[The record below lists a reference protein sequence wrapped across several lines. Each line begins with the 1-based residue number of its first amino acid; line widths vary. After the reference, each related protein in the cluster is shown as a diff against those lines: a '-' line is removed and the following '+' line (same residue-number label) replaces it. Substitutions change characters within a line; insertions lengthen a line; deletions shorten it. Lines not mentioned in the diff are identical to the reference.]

1 MSEISIVTKGDSIT
15 TIFIVNGIPVY
26 NTFPI
31 SNTNQNPSE
40 FVYIN
45 NDDQERALTCANAV
59 TGGVT
64 INPTSQSCLY
74 IDTNSVTTIE
84 ASGLIPGGTVLPI
97 PTPSQ
102 SWEQFVY
109 IDF

>member
-1 MSEISIVTKGDSIT
+1 MSDISIVTKGDSIT
-15 TIFIVNGIPVY
+15 VITDENTY
-26 NTFPI
+26 TFPI

-84 ASGLIPGGTVLPI
+84 ASGSIPGGTVLPI

-102 SWEQFVY
+102 SWEQFIY
-109 IDF
+109 IDS

>member
-1 MSEISIVTKGDSIT
+1 MSDISIVTKGDSIT
-15 TIFIVNGIPVY
+15 VITEENTY
-26 NTFPI
+26 TFPI

-45 NDDQERALTCANAV
+45 PGNQERAIVCANTI

-64 INPTSQSCLY
+64 INPTSQTCLY
-74 IDTNSVTTIE
+74 IDTKSVTTIG
-84 ASGLIPGGTVLPI
+84 ASGSISGGTVLPI